1 MAKPKSRPAERKRL
15 KEIRRDLPN
24 AGNWSPERHAEVN
37 EALRLIMLLGTVVDD
52 EDYAIAMEAVGLLVE
67 LEGVRQQLEHDE
79 RRAEW
84 AKFATVTVRV
94 YSPATGEFI
103 AERVLCP
110 PPMNKPAAI

>member
-24 AGNWSPERHAEVN
+24 VGSWSPQQHGEVN

-52 EDYAIAMEAVGLLVE
+52 ADFAIAMEAVGLFVE
-67 LEGVRQQLEHDE
+67 LEGVRQQLEHDD

-94 YSPATGEFI
+94 YSPATGELI
-103 AERVLCP
+103 SERVLRP
-110 PPMNKPAAI
+110 PSMNKPAAI